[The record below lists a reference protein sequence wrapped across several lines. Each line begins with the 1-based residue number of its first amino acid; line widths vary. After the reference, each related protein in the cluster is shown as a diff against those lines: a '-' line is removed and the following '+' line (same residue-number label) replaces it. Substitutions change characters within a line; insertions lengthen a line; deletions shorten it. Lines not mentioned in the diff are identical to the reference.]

1 MANKFLVGTG
11 AGIVGLLVGLAFGGP
26 DDALIANTVNSKVEA
41 GIESAASASSE
52 QISAMSAEIA
62 GLKAALATAA
72 EAQGASETA
81 INEKLDGAVAA
92 LTARMDAMSSEV
104 GSAAAEAS
112 SAQTADIA
120 KLIGEASAAQ
130 TSQIESAISSG
141 LDGLKGALSQMAAIA
156 PAAPSTSETAEA
168 AATASAPAEP
178 EIEGVR
184 VGQTENL
191 LEGKVRVF
199 VSAVDTDAGTVRVAI
214 NGLGLQ
220 TVGQYNALDFN
231 IDEETP
237 CSLTLD
243 AIVEG
248 HVQLSASCAE

>member
-1 MANKFLVGTG
+1 MANNFLVGSG

-26 DDALIANTVNSKVEA
+26 DDALIANTVSSQVES
-41 GIESAASASSE
+41 GIETAASANSE
-52 QISAMSAEIA
+52 QITAMSEEIA
-62 GLKAALATAA
+62 GLKAALASAA
-72 EAQGASETA
+72 EAQAGSETA

-92 LTARMDAMSSEV
+92 LTARMDAISSEV

-120 KLIGEASAAQ
+120 TLIGEASAAQ
-130 TSQIESAISSG
+130 TSQIESAISGGMES
-141 LDGLKGALSQMAAIA
+141 LKGALSQIAAVA
-156 PAAPSTSETAEA
+156 PAAPAAAETAEA
-168 AATASAPAEP
+168 AATAPVPAEP

-191 LEGKVRVF
+191 LDGKVRVF
-199 VSAVDTDAGTVRVAI
+199 VSGVDTDAGTVRVAI

-243 AIVEG
+243 AITEG